1 MDSPRLAKDI
11 FVTKLVTLPPD
22 RYVFKAMGLLL
33 KHRISGAPVIDDKR
47 NYLGV
52 FSEKCCMSVLT
63 SAIQLASQADDGLGN
78 PAVAKQRAKDIMT
91 TKLVTVSP
99 HMDVF
104 QAIGY
109 LLKHR
114 ISGAPVVEQ
123 GKLLGVISER
133 YCMSVLIE
141 SAYEQLPTTEVGAIM
156 DKDLGR
162 TVPADMDFL
171 SIARIFLDTHYR
183 RLPVLHDGKLVGQI
197 SRRDVLRAAHKLST
211 VVQEREAAL
220 LYLRLQKHPDA
231 AQGEEADEPLLTVN
245 AFMDSDA
252 LTITEDNDL
261 LSIAQIF
268 LNTNYRRLPV
278 LREGRLIGQI
288 SRRDL
293 LCAAHELLAVPP
305 KRESSLLYLS
315 SLFERKDAPIG

>member
-1 MDSPRLAKDI
+1 MDRPKLAKDI
-11 FVTKLVTLPPD
+11 IVTKLVTLSPD
-22 RYVFKAMGLLL
+22 RNVFKAMSLLL
-33 KHRISGAPVIDDKR
+33 KHRISGAPVIDGKR

-63 SAIQLASQADDGLGN
+63 SAIQLAGQADGGRGYS
-78 PAVAKQRAKDIMT
+78 AVAQKRAKDIMA

-99 HMDVF
+99 DMDVF
-104 QAIGY
+104 QSIGY

-123 GKLLGVISER
+123 GKILGIISER

-141 SAYEQLPTTEVGAIM
+141 STYEQLPTTEVRAFM

-162 TVPADMDFL
+162 TVSDDMDLL
-171 SIARIFLDTHYR
+171 SIAQIFLDTHYR
-183 RLPVLHDGKLVGQI
+183 RLPVLHGGKLVGQI
-197 SRRDVLRAAHKLST
+197 SRRDVLRAAHTLST

-220 LYLRLQKHPDA
+220 LYLHAQKHSDA
-231 AQGEEADEPLLTVN
+231 AQGEEAGEALLTVN

-252 LTITEDNDL
+252 LTITEDDDL

-268 LNTNYRRLPV
+268 MNTNYRRLPV

-293 LCAAHELLAVPP
+293 LCAAHDLLAVPP
-305 KRESSLLYLS
+305 ERESSLLYLS
-315 SLFERKDAPIG
+315 SLVERKDAPVG